1 MTMFGS
7 QWLDNPSRGYDI
19 DQSIRFNDGD
29 SPYLTRTPGS
39 GATDNRK
46 FTVSMWLKRTTLTVD
61 HVLFSTPTGNG
72 RTQTYFDDSDKLNFG
87 FYDGADNRSLVT
99 NMQFRDTAAWYHV
112 VWAFDIDNATA
123 ASRLRLYVNGSEA
136 DGTRNNPNTG
146 VDSLWMNNGD
156 VNDIGRQNPSTNAYF
171 DGYMAEIHSIDG
183 QALNGTS
190 FGKTNG
196 DGVWIPKKYS
206 GAYGTNGF
214 FIDGRD
220 SSDLGDDESGN
231 GNDFASSGLAANDQV
246 SDSPTNNWCIM
257 NSLSYDSTQITLSD
271 GNLTLA
277 WNTPNGDGGT
287 TALSTFDISQH
298 GKSYWEFSAAN
309 SSVCYSVGV
318 CTNTSVWRKPRT
330 QDAFAELRY
339 GVSDASTAEMQV
351 LSGDGSID
359 STGVLAITGSEV
371 GMMAFDPATGKLWV
385 GQDGTFFNSG
395 DPAGGTDEQG
405 TFTGDNNTGIFVNV
419 RDFNSDA
426 AGAVTFNFGQ
436 SGFAHTP
443 PTGYT
448 ALNSDNASSVAI
460 EDGSEYFHT
469 QLYTGT
475 GSSGLEI
482 TNDANAGDF
491 KPDWFWVSPRSNGD
505 NDIAIDVARGVTSR
519 LKVNGSDAQD
529 TDGTAL
535 FTFETDGFHVDSTDV
550 NFNGDGR
557 TYVAWQ
563 WKTQGGAGSSN
574 TDGTINTTTTSVNTT
589 AGFSISTFAGT
600 GANATVGHGLGLV
613 PKMIILKNRAD
624 DVAWVV
630 YHVEAGNT
638 HGLALNDTGAR
649 ADDATFFNDTTPTSS
664 VFSIG
669 SSNGTNGDGDAMVAY
684 CFAEIPGYSKF
695 GSFEG
700 NAATYGPFIHLGFKP
715 AWFMWKNMDSGTNGD
730 WTIMDSKRD
739 PFNMV
744 EENLR
749 ANSNSTA
756 DTGEADLDF
765 CAAGVKH
772 RSGVSNRF
780 NAASTYIY
788 MAFAENPFV
797 GDGVAPA
804 TAR

>member
-7 QWLDNPSRGYDI
+7 QWLANAGSTYEI
-19 DQSIRFNDGD
+19 DQSIRFNAAD
-29 SPYLTRTPGS
+29 SPYLTKTFGADGGDTWTFSLWIKRSEITSGGNWYFFSEAGGS
-39 GATDNRK
+39 GIG
-46 FTVSMWLKRTTLTVD
+46 FVD
-61 HVLFSTPTGNG
+61 ST
-72 RTQTYFDDSDKLNFG
+72 DKLR
-87 FYDGADNRSLVT
+87 FYNASAVVDSTQV
-99 NMQFRDTAAWYHV
+99 FRDVTAWYHFV
-112 VWAFDIDNATA
+112 FSNNAGTVTITVNNTA
-123 ASRLRLYVNGSEA
+123 VEIGSTTA
-136 DGTRNNPNTG
+136 TLFNRNNAWYIG
-146 VDSLWMNNGD
+146 SYSDEGNN
-156 VNDIGRQNPSTNAYF
+156 F
-171 DGYMAEIHSIDG
+171 EGYMAEMHWVDG
-183 QALNGTS
+183 TALAPTDFGEYNTS
-190 FGKTNG
+190 
-196 DGVWIPKKYS
+196 GVWIPKAYTGS
-206 GAYGTNGF
+206 YGTNGF
-214 FIDGRD
+214 YITGED
-220 SSDLGDDESGN
+220 SSDLGADYSGN
-231 GNDFASSGLAANDQV
+231 GNDFTSSGLAAADQMP
-246 SDSPTNNWCIM
+246 DTPTNNQSVFNVLDQKGTGNIGTF
-257 NSLSYDSTQITLSD
+257 SE
-271 GNLTLA
+271 GNLTLVTSSNDSLA
-277 WNTPNGDGGT
+277 ATSIPVIESGC
-287 TALSTFDISQH
+287 
-298 GKSYWEFSAAN
+298 YWEAKIDNAGDEMF
-309 SSVCYSVGV
+309 GL
-318 CTNTSVWRKPRT
+318 W
-330 QDAFAELRY
+330 
-339 GVSDASTAEMQV
+339 VSSTA
-351 LSGDGSID
+351 SPRSD
-359 STGVLAITGSEV
+359 STSSPHTNAASCVIRVADNKVFNEGS
-371 GMMAFDPATGKLWV
+371 GSSFSPATISTNDVVMFAYKDGQLFYGKNDSWE
-385 GQDGTFFNSG
+385 NSG
-395 DPAGGTDEQG
+395 DPGAETGELFTIASSSSKVIVPVFGRSGGANVTYTLHMSEED
-405 TFTGDNNTGIFVNV
+405 FTY
-419 RDFNSDA
+419 
-426 AGAVTFNFGQ
+426 
-436 SGFAHTP
+436 TP
-443 PTGYT
+443 PTGFVALST
-448 ALNSDNASSVAI
+448 ANLPTPAI
-460 EDGSEYFHT
+460 ADGSEYFHT

-574 TDGTINTTTTSVNTT
+574 TDGSINTTTTSVNTT
-589 AGFSISTFAGT
+589 AGFSISTYTGT

-649 ADDATFFNDTTPTSS
+649 ADDATFFNDTTPTST

-684 CFAEIPGYSKF
+684 CFAEIPGYSRF
-695 GSFEG
+695 GKFEG
-700 NAATYGPFIHLGFKP
+700 NANANGPFIHLGFKP

-772 RSGVSNRF
+772 RGGVSNRF

-788 MAFAENPFV
+788 MAFAEHPFG